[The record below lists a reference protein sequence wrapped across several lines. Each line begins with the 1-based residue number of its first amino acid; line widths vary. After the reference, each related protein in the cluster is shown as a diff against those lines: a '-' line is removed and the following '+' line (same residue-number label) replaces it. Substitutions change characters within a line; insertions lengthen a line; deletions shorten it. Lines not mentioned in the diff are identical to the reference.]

1 MYVRMDRYDVSI
13 VTMPPACLFWP
24 CLRLVNLV
32 YCSVENNVKTPTI
45 RLSFAGLTP
54 KKDFAIF
61 KISIGSKP
69 A

>member
-1 MYVRMDRYDVSI
+1 MYVRMDRYDVSM
-13 VTMPPACLFWP
+13 VPMPPACLFWP
-24 CLRLVNLV
+24 CLVNLV

-61 KISIGSKP
+61 QNFDML
-69 A
+69 